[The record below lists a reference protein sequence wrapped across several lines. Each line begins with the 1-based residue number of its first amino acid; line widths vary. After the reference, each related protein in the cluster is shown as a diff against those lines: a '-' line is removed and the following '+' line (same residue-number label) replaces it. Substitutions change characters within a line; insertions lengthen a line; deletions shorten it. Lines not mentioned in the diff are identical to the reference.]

1 MATYQT
7 PGVYVEHVITETERV
22 LRTGVPVFLG
32 LIDRQDL
39 ATYNAQQADVNE
51 QYLEKPIP
59 SFPDAFIARKRGYLK
74 LPARPYASAAESWQS
89 DSLVTDRTFHLR
101 HVVGD
106 QSSRRNAQVRTSWG
120 TAGRPDGLA
129 ELDSVQLDS
138 EAVQAISAKPQ
149 RFTVWPQF
157 EATYG
162 DLAPFGFL
170 TYAVRGF
177 FENQGNL
184 CYVQLISFAGDSPL
198 AAVYAGLKT
207 LEASDDFDLICVPDL
222 MWLAL
227 GKRGVD
233 VATLYAMQ
241 LAVIHSCEQA
251 GDCFALLDTP
261 YGMTP
266 EQVPAQLQ
274 GMTSENAALYYP
286 WVQVLDGPAAT
297 AALVPPC
304 GHVAGVIN
312 RTDLQIGV
320 HKAPANAVLSGVVD
334 LAVDL
339 TNEQQGPLNEANV
352 NCLRAFPKRGIRVWG
367 ARTLS
372 QQPAWKYINVRRIFL
387 TAARWIERNLTD
399 VVFEPNTPEL
409 WGRIVREL
417 TTYFTELVENGALAS
432 RNSAEAFYVKCDAE
446 TNPPELRDNG
456 QVVTEIGLAPAASI
470 EFIVVRIIHGPAGV
484 HLLGPT

>member
-7 PGVYVEHVITETERV
+7 PGVYVEHVLTETERV
-22 LRTGVPVFLG
+22 FRTGVPVFLG
-32 LIDRQDL
+32 LINRQDL
-39 ATYNAQQADVNE
+39 AAYNAQQTDVNE

-59 SFPDAFIARKRGYLK
+59 TFPDVFIARKRGYLK
-74 LPARPYASAAESWQS
+74 LPARPYTAAAESWQS

-106 QSSRRNAQVRTSWG
+106 RSSRRNTQVRRSWG
-120 TAGRPDGLA
+120 AAGRPDGLA
-129 ELDSVQLDS
+129 EQDT
-138 EAVQAISAKPQ
+138 EAVQAISDKPQ

-177 FENQGNL
+177 FENEGNL
-184 CYVQLISFAGDSPL
+184 CYVQLISFAGDSAL

-207 LEASDDFDLICVPDL
+207 LDASDDFDLICVPDI
-222 MWLAL
+222 MWPVVGVHDVDAAAL
-227 GKRGVD
+227 CE
-233 VATLYAMQ
+233 MQ
-241 LAVIHSCEQA
+241 MAVIHYCEQV

-261 YGMTP
+261 PGLAP
-266 EQVPAQLQ
+266 EQILAQLQ
-274 GMTSENAALYYP
+274 SMTSENAALYYP
-286 WVQVLDGPAAT
+286 WLQVLDGPAAT
-297 AALVPPC
+297 GALVPPC
-304 GHVAGVIN
+304 GHVAGLIN

-320 HKAPANAVLSGVVD
+320 HKAPANEVLSGVVD
-334 LAVDL
+334 LAVNL

-352 NCLRAFPKRGIRVWG
+352 NCLRAFPRRGIRVWG
-367 ARTLS
+367 AHTLS

-387 TAARWIERNLTD
+387 TAARWIERNLTA

-409 WGRIVREL
+409 WGRIVRDL

-432 RNSAEAFYVKCDAE
+432 RNSAAAFYVKCDAE
-446 TNPPELRDNG
+446 TNPLELRDNG